1 MLEFSEHFEGRV
13 DLAQILSEEELVK
26 LKGEHWTRKEYFPGN
41 QHESQEVF
49 DFSFIQEGAHLKT
62 SYFVGMSWLVPGKV
76 PFRVRPKLDNS
87 EVEIDYFQMLKVALD
102 EPQVEGH
109 LSNLIKIDFSQEPMV
124 ISAREEGLTL
134 FLVVQFVSLLEDLL
148 RRGLLRSFHQEVN
161 KYKNKIKGKILLSPS
176 VSKCKDGLPLAKEFI
191 CAHQNLDENVFVN
204 QLLKT
209 AFLASQRLLDGNRDF
224 YQQDPSLRRKT
235 TLISKKLQTI
245 RPLERGEAL
254 NRVKLSPFFKKY
266 REPVRLAQLIL
277 RLEGLSKSK
286 DAVPTVRV
294 PLYWINMTKLF
305 ELYVLSKLKNSI
317 REGKIDYHLRFRF
330 KEPDFLIRD
339 SELSLG
345 TFIADAKYKPR
356 YATRESALWEDGKQ
370 LAGYSRYLPIRKY
383 LKFESHLNIPCVI
396 LYSDQG
402 KEEDFN
408 FDDLEADY
416 LFEDLYKIGI
426 KLPQKPIV
434 QK

>member
-1 MLEFSEHFEGRV
+1 MLEFSEHYDGRV
-13 DLAQILSEEELVK
+13 DLAKILSEEELAK
-26 LKGEHWTRKEYFPGN
+26 IKGEHWTRKEFFPCN
-41 QHESQEVF
+41 ELESQEVF
-49 DFSFIQEGAHLKT
+49 DFSFSKEETRLKT
-62 SYFVGMSWLVPGKV
+62 SYFVGISWLIPGKV
-76 PFRVRPKLDNS
+76 PFRIRPKLDNS
-87 EVEIDYFQMLKVALD
+87 EQEIDYFQMLKVALE

-124 ISAREEGLTL
+124 ISAKEEGLTL
-134 FLVVQFVSLLEDLL
+134 FLVVQFVSLLEKLL
-148 RRGLLRSFHQEVN
+148 RRGLLRSFHQEVD
-161 KYKNKIKGKILLSPS
+161 KYNNKIKGKILLSPS
-176 VSKCKDGLPLAKEFI
+176 VSKSKDGLPFAKEFI
-191 CAHQNLDENVFVN
+191 CVHQSFDENVYVN
-204 QLLKT
+204 RLLKT
-209 AFLASQRLLDGNRDF
+209 ALLASHRLLNGNRDF
-224 YQQDPSLRRKT
+224 YQQDPSLRKKI
-235 TLISKKLQTI
+235 TLISKKLQAI
-245 RPLERGEAL
+245 RPLEKGAAR
-254 NRVKLSPFFKKY
+254 NQVKLSPFFKKY

-294 PLYWINMTKLF
+294 PPYWINMTKLF
-305 ELYVLSKLKNSI
+305 ELYVLSKLKKSI

-383 LKFESHLNIPCVI
+383 LKFESHSNIPCVI

-408 FDDLEADY
+408 FDDLEVDY

-426 KLPQKPIV
+426 KLPQRPIV